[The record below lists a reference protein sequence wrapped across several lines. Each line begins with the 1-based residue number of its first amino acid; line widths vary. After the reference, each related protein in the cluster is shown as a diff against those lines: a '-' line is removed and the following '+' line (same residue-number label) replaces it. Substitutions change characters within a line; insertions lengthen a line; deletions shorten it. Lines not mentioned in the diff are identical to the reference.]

1 MAGLHQRHQAD
12 KKAQGLLDG
21 RGFDT
26 QRLPGAPLAG
36 KTPQTHPAAQAKTQV
51 TASCEPAQL
60 KSVVLTHSLARRSI
74 SFAVIFDELLQASLV
89 TGEQL
94 SMRAN
99 DASALCGEG
108 VNSDVELQV
117 VQSDPVVGIA
127 AEQ

>member
-60 KSVVLTHSLARRSI
+60 KSVVLPRQPVRSFRAVLAVLSAFAIPPNVERREVPTVLQRRGNGKCREPPGRRS
-74 SFAVIFDELLQASLV
+74 
-89 TGEQL
+89 
-94 SMRAN
+94 
-99 DASALCGEG
+99 
-108 VNSDVELQV
+108 
-117 VQSDPVVGIA
+117 A
-127 AEQ
+127 AE